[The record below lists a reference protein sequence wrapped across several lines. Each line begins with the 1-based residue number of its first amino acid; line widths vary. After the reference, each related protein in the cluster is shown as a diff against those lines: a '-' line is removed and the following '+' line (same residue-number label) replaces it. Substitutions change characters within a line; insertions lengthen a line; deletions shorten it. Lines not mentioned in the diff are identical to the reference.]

1 MHTVTDAFNAACSA
15 PGREITSKVNFN
27 GTTDLSASEIQEIV
41 ITEQFGS
48 SDGVTIGA
56 AFSSSCK
63 VTFYKQD
70 NLPLNG
76 AYFIPSAG
84 IMVGGEAQYVQKG
97 KYYIPSDGVEDS
109 GKLWVTVTGY
119 DRMAG
124 LTEDYMPTIT
134 FPATPAQVLADV
146 CKQAS
151 VTPPAVTMPSIQIA
165 APYTGTLRQ
174 QLGWLAGLIGCNAKF
189 DATGN
194 LVFCWYTDGG
204 LTIGRDTQYMDGLT
218 LTTDDAFTIHSLLTG
233 TDSNPISVGAG
244 KGITTINPYMTAEVA
259 ETVFAKIN
267 GKTMRP
273 CTVKW
278 RGNPAVEAGDIV
290 SVIGGSGENLTAYVM
305 ELKTQIK
312 GGMSADLTCYGPSD
326 TDYATP
332 SPSEQKFKRM
342 YEDVVKSF
350 QDATQKIIGAQGGYF
365 EITYDK
371 DGYPTGWTLRNTP
384 TVEDNTKMWI
394 MSTGGLGFSTDG
406 GKTISKVALTMDGT
420 INGAALAIGSV
431 SQDAVSGLSQKLIA
445 IDGKL
450 ESTISKTEA
459 QKIYAT
465 KTDLEN
471 IELTPG
477 PPGPAGADGKD
488 GTNGTNGLSVWITY
502 HDDTTTPAT
511 PTGNGTLNGWH
522 TDLTA
527 AVVWMSQKV
536 AASATAGAWGAPIR
550 ILGEKGEQG
559 IQGVPGEKGDPGATG
574 PQGEQGIPGEKG
586 DPGEQGPQG
595 VKGDTGAT
603 GPQGPQGVKGADGK
617 TYFTWIKYADSP
629 TSGMSDNPTGKK
641 YIGIA
646 YNKLTATEST
656 NYADYT
662 WSLIKGDKG
671 DKGDKGATGDTGPQ
685 GEQGEKGATGATG
698 PRGPQ
703 GDKGATGP
711 QGEKG
716 ATGPTGPTGPQGEKG
731 ATGPQGVSVTATTV
745 EYYLSASDT
754 ELSGGSWQPTAPA
767 ITDGKYL
774 WGRTKI
780 TYSNG
785 QTAYTGAY
793 CISKAMTE
801 SAEPVVSAT
810 RTAVTKLTQDVDSF
824 KATVSETYTEKSNF
838 NEFRQKAEN
847 DLTAN
852 STAIE
857 QRYTEIKAVEQQVL
871 GVDGKVT
878 DVQKKVTETAGYI
891 RTGKVAEDESGNPIY
906 GVKIGQTDTAGNYN
920 AFAQFSAGRISFFD
934 EAGKEISHFAGKDFF
949 VDSGIIVQNLNLGG
963 YELRRNK
970 GLGFKWIGG

>member
-1 MHTVTDAFNAACSA
+1 MHTVTDAFNAACSS
-15 PGREITSKVNFN
+15 PGREIISKVNFN

-63 VTFYKQD
+63 VTFYKQE

-84 IMVGGEAQYVQKG
+84 IMVGGESQYVQKG

-134 FPATPAQVLADV
+134 FPATPTQVLADV

-204 LTIGRDTQYMDGLT
+204 LTVGRETQYMDGLT

-259 ETVFAKIN
+259 ETVFAEID

-273 CTVKW
+273 CTIKW

-394 MSTGGLGFSTDG
+394 MSIGGLGFSKDG
-406 GKTISKVALTMDGT
+406 GKTVSNVALTMDGT
-420 INGAALAIGSV
+420 INGAALAISSV

-459 QKIYAT
+459 QKTYAT

-502 HDDTTTPAT
+502 HDGTTTPAK
-511 PTGNGTLNGWH
+511 PTGDGTLNGWH
-522 TDLTA
+522 TDLTD
-527 AVVWMSQKV
+527 AVVWLSQKV
-536 AASATAGAWGAPIR
+536 AASASSGTWGTPVR
-550 ILGEKGEQG
+550 I
-559 IQGVPGEKGDPGATG
+559 V
-574 PQGEQGIPGEKG
+574 
-586 DPGEQGPQG
+586 
-595 VKGDTGAT
+595 
-603 GPQGPQGVKGADGK
+603 GADGK
-617 TYFTWIKYADSP
+617 PGT
-629 TSGMSDNPTGKK
+629 
-641 YIGIA
+641 
-646 YNKLTATEST
+646 
-656 NYADYT
+656 
-662 WSLIKGDKG
+662 KGD
-671 DKGDKGATGDTGPQ
+671 D
-685 GEQGEKGATGATG
+685 
-698 PRGPQ
+698 
-703 GDKGATGP
+703 
-711 QGEKG
+711 
-716 ATGPTGPTGPQGEKG
+716 
-731 ATGPQGVSVTATTV
+731 GVSVTNTDV
-745 EYYLSASDT
+745 EYYLSSSDT
-754 ELSGGSWQPTAPA
+754 ELSGGTWQSTAPT
-767 ITDGKYL
+767 ITDGTYL
-774 WGRTKI
+774 WSRTKI
-780 TYSNG
+780 TYSDG

-801 SAEPVVSAT
+801 SAEPIVSET

-824 KATVSETYTEKSNF
+824 KAAVSETYTEKSNF
-838 NEFRQKAEN
+838 NEFRQKTES

-920 AFAQFSAGRISFFD
+920 AFAQFTAGRISFFD
-934 EAGKEISHFAGKDFF
+934 ETGKEISHFAGKDFYI
-949 VDSGIIVQNLNLGG
+949 DSGIIVQNLNLGG

>member
-1 MHTVTDAFNAACSA
+1 MHIVTDAFNAACSA

-27 GTTDLSASEIQEIV
+27 GTTDLPASEIQVIV
-41 ITEQFGS
+41 VTEQFGS

-76 AYFIPSAG
+76 AYFIPSVG

-146 CKQAS
+146 CKQAG

-194 LVFCWYTDGG
+194 LVFCWYADGG
-204 LTIGRDTQYMDGLT
+204 LTIDRDTQYMDGLT
-218 LTTDDAFTIHSLLTG
+218 LTTDAAFTIHSLLTG

-244 KGITTINPYMTAEVA
+244 KGITAINPYMTAEVA
-259 ETVFAKIN
+259 ETVFAKID

-394 MSTGGLGFSTDG
+394 MSIGGLGFSKDG

-431 SQDAVSGLSQKLIA
+431 SQDAVSGLSQKFIA
-445 IDGKL
+445 IDGKF

-459 QKIYAT
+459 QKTYAT

-488 GTNGTNGLSVWITY
+488 GTNGTNGLSVWIAY
-502 HDDTTTPAT
+502 HDGTTTPAK
-511 PTGNGTLNGWH
+511 PTGNGTQNGWH

-527 AVVWMSQKV
+527 TVVWMSQKV

-586 DPGEQGPQG
+586 APGEQGPQG

-603 GPQGPQGVKGADGK
+603 GP
-617 TYFTWIKYADSP
+617 
-629 TSGMSDNPTGKK
+629 
-641 YIGIA
+641 
-646 YNKLTATEST
+646 
-656 NYADYT
+656 
-662 WSLIKGDKG
+662 
-671 DKGDKGATGDTGPQ
+671 
-685 GEQGEKGATGATG
+685 
-698 PRGPQ
+698 
-703 GDKGATGP
+703 
-711 QGEKG
+711 
-716 ATGPTGPTGPQGEKG
+716 
-731 ATGPQGVSVTATTV
+731 TGPQGVSVTATTV

-754 ELSGGSWQPTAPA
+754 ELSGGTWQSTAPA

-774 WGRTKI
+774 WSRTKI

-801 SAEPVVSAT
+801 SAEPIVSET

-838 NEFRQKAEN
+838 NEFRQKTES

-920 AFAQFSAGRISFFD
+920 AFAQFTAGRISFFD
-934 EAGKEISHFAGKDFF
+934 ETGKEISHFAGKDFYI
-949 VDSGIIVQNLNLGG
+949 DSGIIVQNLNLGG

>member
-1 MHTVTDAFNAACSA
+1 MYSVTDAFNSACAA
-15 PGREITSKVNFN
+15 PGREITSKILFN
-27 GTTDLSASEIQEIV
+27 GTKELAASEVQEIS

-48 SDGVTIGA
+48 SDGATIGA
-56 AFSSSCK
+56 AFSSQCK
-63 VTFYKQD
+63 VVIYKQTPALQLSGG
-70 NLPLNG
+70 N
-76 AYFIPSAG
+76 FTPSVG

-97 KYYIPSDGVEDS
+97 KFYIPSDGVEDS

-134 FPATPAQVLADV
+134 FPATPTQVLADV

-194 LVFCWYTDGG
+194 LVFCWYADSG
-204 LTIGRDTQYMDGLT
+204 LTIDRDTQYMDGLT
-218 LTTDDAFTIHSLLTG
+218 LTTEDAFTIHSLLTG

-259 ETVFAKIN
+259 ETVFAKID

-278 RGNPAVEAGDIV
+278 RGNPAVEAGDII
-290 SVIGGSGENLTAYVM
+290 SVTGGSGENLTAYVM

-394 MSTGGLGFSTDG
+394 MSIGGLGFSKDG

-445 IDGKL
+445 IDGKF

-459 QKIYAT
+459 QKTYAT

-502 HDDTTTPAT
+502 HDGTTTPAK

-527 AVVWMSQKV
+527 SVVWMSQKV
-536 AASATAGAWGAPIR
+536 AASATAGAWGTPIR

-559 IQGVPGEKGDPGATG
+559 IQGVPGEKGDPGA
-574 PQGEQGIPGEKG
+574 KG
-586 DPGEQGPQG
+586 DPG
-595 VKGDTGAT
+595 K
-603 GPQGPQGVKGADGK
+603 DGTNGK
-617 TYFTWIKYADSP
+617 DGSP
-629 TSGMSDNPTGKK
+629 
-641 YIGIA
+641 
-646 YNKLTATEST
+646 
-656 NYADYT
+656 
-662 WSLIKGDKG
+662 
-671 DKGDKGATGDTGPQ
+671 
-685 GEQGEKGATGATG
+685 
-698 PRGPQ
+698 
-703 GDKGATGP
+703 
-711 QGEKG
+711 
-716 ATGPTGPTGPQGEKG
+716 G

-745 EYYLSASDT
+745 EYYLSASET
-754 ELSGGSWQPTAPA
+754 ELSGGTWQSTAPA

-785 QTAYTGAY
+785 KTAYTGAY

-801 SAEPVVSAT
+801 SAEPIVSET

-920 AFAQFSAGRISFFD
+920 AFAQFTSSRISFFD
-934 EAGKEISHFAGKDFF
+934 ETGKEISHFAGKDFF
-949 VDSGIIVQNLNLGG
+949 IDSGIIVQNLNLGG

>member
-1 MHTVTDAFNAACSA
+1 MYDVTKAFNDACNA
-15 PGREITSKVNFN
+15 PGREITSKILFN
-27 GTTDLSASEIQEIV
+27 GTTELAASEVQEIS

-48 SDGVTIGA
+48 SDGATIGA
-56 AFSSSCK
+56 AFSSQCK
-63 VTFYKQD
+63 VVIYKQTPALQLSGG
-70 NLPLNG
+70 N
-76 AYFIPSAG
+76 FTPSVG

-97 KYYIPSDGVEDS
+97 KFYIPSDGVEKTGD
-109 GKLWVTVTGY
+109 LWLTITGY

-124 LTEDYMPTIT
+124 LTEDYMPTIS

-146 CKQAS
+146 CKQAG

-194 LVFCWYTDGG
+194 LVFCWYADGG
-204 LTIGRDTQYMDGLT
+204 LTIDRDAQYMNGLT

-259 ETVFAKIN
+259 ETVFAKID

-326 TDYATP
+326 TDYAAP

-342 YEDVVKSF
+342 YDDVVKSF

-365 EITYDK
+365 EITYNK

-420 INGAALAIGSV
+420 INGEALAIGSV

-445 IDGKL
+445 IDGKF

-459 QKIYAT
+459 QKTYAT

-502 HDDTTTPAT
+502 HDGTATPAA
-511 PTGNGTLNGWH
+511 PTGDGTKNGWH
-522 TDLTA
+522 TNLTD
-527 AVVWMSQKV
+527 AVVWLSQKV
-536 AASATAGAWGAPIR
+536 AASASSGTWGTPVR
-550 ILGEKGEQG
+550 I
-559 IQGVPGEKGDPGATG
+559 V
-574 PQGEQGIPGEKG
+574 
-586 DPGEQGPQG
+586 
-595 VKGDTGAT
+595 
-603 GPQGPQGVKGADGK
+603 GADGK
-617 TYFTWIKYADSP
+617 PGT
-629 TSGMSDNPTGKK
+629 
-641 YIGIA
+641 
-646 YNKLTATEST
+646 
-656 NYADYT
+656 
-662 WSLIKGDKG
+662 KGD
-671 DKGDKGATGDTGPQ
+671 D
-685 GEQGEKGATGATG
+685 
-698 PRGPQ
+698 
-703 GDKGATGP
+703 
-711 QGEKG
+711 
-716 ATGPTGPTGPQGEKG
+716 
-731 ATGPQGVSVTATTV
+731 GVSVTHTDV
-745 EYYLSASDT
+745 EYYLSTSET
-754 ELSGGSWQPTAPA
+754 ELSGGTWQATAPE
-767 ITDGKYL
+767 ITDGTYL

-793 CISKAMTE
+793 CISKAMADSAKPQIDQVVQTTRQQITDLQQNVNSIIISALENYVQTGDFGSYKEEVSTKLSVLTDQLGIDITKVTE
-801 SAEPVVSAT
+801 RIDNVDGDLQAKYESITKAFRFTDSGLIIGETGNEILLRLDNDVLQFVRNNTPELQITADG
-810 RTAVTKLTQDVDSF
+810 AVTKRIT
-824 KATVSETYTEKSNF
+824 
-838 NEFRQKAEN
+838 
-847 DLTAN
+847 
-852 STAIE
+852 
-857 QRYTEIKAVEQQVL
+857 
-871 GVDGKVT
+871 T
-878 DVQKKVTETAGYI
+878 DVLVIGNVIFRHDDVGDVT
-891 RTGKVAEDESGNPIY
+891 IY
-906 GVKIGQTDTAGNYN
+906 
-920 AFAQFSAGRISFFD
+920 
-934 EAGKEISHFAGKDFF
+934 
-949 VDSGIIVQNLNLGG
+949 
-963 YELRRNK
+963 
-970 GLGFKWIGG
+970 

>member
-27 GTTDLSASEIQEIV
+27 GTTDLPASEIQEIV

-151 VTPPAVTMPSIQIA
+151 VAPPAVTMPSIQIA

-194 LVFCWYTDGG
+194 LVFCWYADDG

-259 ETVFAKIN
+259 ETVFAEIN

-278 RGNPAVEAGDIV
+278 RGNPAVEAGDII
-290 SVIGGSGENLTAYVM
+290 SVTGGSGENLTAYVM

-445 IDGKL
+445 IDGKF

-459 QKIYAT
+459 QKTYAT

-502 HDDTTTPAT
+502 HDGTATPAA
-511 PTGNGTLNGWH
+511 PTGDGTKNGWH
-522 TDLTA
+522 TNLTD
-527 AVVWMSQKV
+527 AVVWLSQKV
-536 AASATAGAWGAPIR
+536 AASASSGTWGTPVR
-550 ILGEKGEQG
+550 I
-559 IQGVPGEKGDPGATG
+559 V
-574 PQGEQGIPGEKG
+574 
-586 DPGEQGPQG
+586 
-595 VKGDTGAT
+595 
-603 GPQGPQGVKGADGK
+603 GADGK
-617 TYFTWIKYADSP
+617 PGA
-629 TSGMSDNPTGKK
+629 
-641 YIGIA
+641 
-646 YNKLTATEST
+646 
-656 NYADYT
+656 
-662 WSLIKGDKG
+662 KGD
-671 DKGDKGATGDTGPQ
+671 D
-685 GEQGEKGATGATG
+685 
-698 PRGPQ
+698 
-703 GDKGATGP
+703 
-711 QGEKG
+711 
-716 ATGPTGPTGPQGEKG
+716 
-731 ATGPQGVSVTATTV
+731 GVSVTSTEV
-745 EYYLSASDT
+745 EYYLSTSET
-754 ELSGGSWQPTAPA
+754 ELSGGTWQATAPT
-767 ITDGKYL
+767 ITDGTYL
-774 WGRTKI
+774 WSRTKI

-801 SAEPVVSAT
+801 SAKPQIDQLSQTTHQQITDLQQNVNSIILSALENYVQT
-810 RTAVTKLTQDVDSF
+810 GDFGAYKEELSTKLSV
-824 KATVSETYTEKSNF
+824 
-838 NEFRQKAEN
+838 
-847 DLTAN
+847 LTDQLN
-852 STAIE
+852 IDIT
-857 QRYTEIKAVEQQVL
+857 
-871 GVDGKVT
+871 
-878 DVQKKVTETAGYI
+878 KVTERIDNVDGDLQSKYTELSKAFRFTADGLI
-891 RTGKVAEDESGNPIY
+891 IGESGNEILLRLDNDVLQFVRNNTPELQITAE
-906 GVKIGQTDTAGNYN
+906 GVEATRVKVTILIIGNVIHQA
-920 AFAQFSAGRISFFD
+920 D
-934 EAGKEISHFAGKDFF
+934 ENGDEI
-949 VDSGIIVQNLNLGG
+949 V
-963 YELRRNK
+963 Y
-970 GLGFKWIGG
+970 

>member
-1 MHTVTDAFNAACSA
+1 MHIVTDAFNAACSA

-27 GTTDLSASEIQEIV
+27 GTTDLPASEIQVIV
-41 ITEQFGS
+41 VTEQFGS

-63 VTFYKQD
+63 ITFYKQD

-76 AYFIPSAG
+76 AYFIPSVG

-109 GKLWVTVTGY
+109 GQLWVTVTGY

-194 LVFCWYTDGG
+194 LVFCWYADSG
-204 LTIGRDTQYMDGLT
+204 LTIDRDTQYMDGLT

-233 TDSNPISVGAG
+233 TDSKPISVGAG

-259 ETVFAKIN
+259 ETVFAEIN

-273 CTVKW
+273 CAVKW

-445 IDGKL
+445 IDGKF

-459 QKIYAT
+459 QKTYAT

-502 HDDTTTPAT
+502 HDDTITPAT
-511 PTGNGTLNGWH
+511 PTGDGTLNGWH
-522 TDLTA
+522 TDLTD
-527 AVVWMSQKV
+527 AVVWLSQKV
-536 AASATAGAWGAPIR
+536 AASASSGTWGTPVR
-550 ILGEKGEQG
+550 I
-559 IQGVPGEKGDPGATG
+559 V
-574 PQGEQGIPGEKG
+574 
-586 DPGEQGPQG
+586 
-595 VKGDTGAT
+595 
-603 GPQGPQGVKGADGK
+603 GADGK
-617 TYFTWIKYADSP
+617 PGA
-629 TSGMSDNPTGKK
+629 
-641 YIGIA
+641 
-646 YNKLTATEST
+646 
-656 NYADYT
+656 
-662 WSLIKGDKG
+662 KGD
-671 DKGDKGATGDTGPQ
+671 D
-685 GEQGEKGATGATG
+685 
-698 PRGPQ
+698 
-703 GDKGATGP
+703 
-711 QGEKG
+711 
-716 ATGPTGPTGPQGEKG
+716 
-731 ATGPQGVSVTATTV
+731 GVSVTSTEV
-745 EYYLSASDT
+745 EYYLSTSET
-754 ELSGGSWQPTAPA
+754 ELSGGTWQSAAPT
-767 ITDGKYL
+767 ITDGTYL
-774 WGRTKI
+774 WSRTKI

-793 CISKAMTE
+793 CISKAMAD
-801 SAEPVVSAT
+801 SAKPQIDQVVQSTHQQITDLQQNVNSIILSALENYVQT
-810 RTAVTKLTQDVDSF
+810 GDFGSYKEEVSTKLSV
-824 KATVSETYTEKSNF
+824 
-838 NEFRQKAEN
+838 
-847 DLTAN
+847 LTD
-852 STAIE
+852 
-857 QRYTEIKAVEQQVL
+857 QL
-871 GVDGKVT
+871 GIDIT
-878 DVQKKVTETAGYI
+878 KVTERIDKVDGDLQSKYSEITKAFRFTDEGLFIGETGNEILLRLDNDVLQFVRNNTPELQITAEGVEAT
-891 RTGKVAEDESGNPIY
+891 RVKVTILIIGNVIHQADENG
-906 GVKIGQTDTAGNYN
+906 
-920 AFAQFSAGRISFFD
+920 D
-934 EAGKEISHFAGKDFF
+934 E
-949 VDSGIIVQNLNLGG
+949 IV
-963 YELRRNK
+963 Y
-970 GLGFKWIGG
+970 

>member
-27 GTTDLSASEIQEIV
+27 GTTDLPASEIQEIV

-76 AYFIPSAG
+76 AYFIPSVG

-194 LVFCWYTDGG
+194 LVFCWYADSG
-204 LTIGRDTQYMDGLT
+204 LTIDRDTQYMDGLT
-218 LTTDDAFTIHSLLTG
+218 LTTEDAFTIHSLLTG

-259 ETVFAKIN
+259 ETVFAEIN

-394 MSTGGLGFSTDG
+394 MSIGGLGFSKDG

-431 SQDAVSGLSQKLIA
+431 SQDAVSGLSQKFIA
-445 IDGKL
+445 IDGKF

-459 QKIYAT
+459 KKTYAT

-488 GTNGTNGLSVWITY
+488 GTNGTSGLSVWITY
-502 HDDTTTPAT
+502 HDGTTTPAK

-522 TDLTA
+522 TDLTD

-574 PQGEQGIPGEKG
+574 PQG
-586 DPGEQGPQG
+586 
-595 VKGDTGAT
+595 
-603 GPQGPQGVKGADGK
+603 
-617 TYFTWIKYADSP
+617 
-629 TSGMSDNPTGKK
+629 
-641 YIGIA
+641 
-646 YNKLTATEST
+646 
-656 NYADYT
+656 
-662 WSLIKGDKG
+662 
-671 DKGDKGATGDTGPQ
+671 
-685 GEQGEKGATGATG
+685 
-698 PRGPQ
+698 
-703 GDKGATGP
+703 
-711 QGEKG
+711 
-716 ATGPTGPTGPQGEKG
+716 
-731 ATGPQGVSVTATTV
+731 VSVTATTV
-745 EYYLSASDT
+745 EYYLSTSET

-801 SAEPVVSAT
+801 SAEPIVSET

-838 NEFRQKAEN
+838 NEFKQKTES

-920 AFAQFSAGRISFFD
+920 AFAQFTAGRISFFD
-934 EAGKEISHFAGKDFF
+934 ETGKEISHFAGKDFYI
-949 VDSGIIVQNLNLGG
+949 DSGIIVQNLNLGG

>member
-27 GTTDLSASEIQEIV
+27 GTTDLPASEIQEIV
-41 ITEQFGS
+41 VTEQFGS

-76 AYFIPSAG
+76 AYFIPSVG

-194 LVFCWYTDGG
+194 LVFCWYADSG
-204 LTIGRDTQYMDGLT
+204 LTISRDTQYMDGLT

-233 TDSNPISVGAG
+233 TDGNPISVGAG

-259 ETVFAKIN
+259 ETVFAEIN

-290 SVIGGSGENLTAYVM
+290 SVIGSSGENLTAYVM

-394 MSTGGLGFSTDG
+394 MSVGGLGFSADG

-420 INGAALAIGSV
+420 INGSALAIGSV

-445 IDGKL
+445 IDGKF

-459 QKIYAT
+459 QKTYAT

-477 PPGPAGADGKD
+477 PPGPAGADG
-488 GTNGTNGLSVWITY
+488 TNGLSVWITY
-502 HDDTTTPAT
+502 HDGTTTPAT

-522 TDLTA
+522 TNLTD
-527 AVVWMSQKV
+527 AVVWLSQKV
-536 AASATAGAWGAPIR
+536 AASASSGTWGTPVR
-550 ILGEKGEQG
+550 I
-559 IQGVPGEKGDPGATG
+559 V
-574 PQGEQGIPGEKG
+574 
-586 DPGEQGPQG
+586 
-595 VKGDTGAT
+595 
-603 GPQGPQGVKGADGK
+603 GADGK
-617 TYFTWIKYADSP
+617 PGT
-629 TSGMSDNPTGKK
+629 
-641 YIGIA
+641 
-646 YNKLTATEST
+646 
-656 NYADYT
+656 
-662 WSLIKGDKG
+662 KGD
-671 DKGDKGATGDTGPQ
+671 D
-685 GEQGEKGATGATG
+685 
-698 PRGPQ
+698 
-703 GDKGATGP
+703 
-711 QGEKG
+711 
-716 ATGPTGPTGPQGEKG
+716 
-731 ATGPQGVSVTATTV
+731 GVSVTSTDV
-745 EYYLSASDT
+745 EYYLSTSDT
-754 ELSGGSWQPTAPA
+754 ELAGGTWQADAPE
-767 ITDGKYL
+767 ITDGTYL

-785 QTAYTGAY
+785 DVTYTGAY
-793 CISKAMTE
+793 CISKAMADSAKPQIDQVVQTTRQQITDVQQNVNSIILSALENYVETGDFGSYKEEVSTKLSVLTDQLGIDITKVTE
-801 SAEPVVSAT
+801 HIDKVDGDLQAKYESITKAFRFTDEGLIIGETGNEILLRLDNDVLQFVRNNTPELQITADG
-810 RTAVTKLTQDVDSF
+810 AVTKRITTDALVIGNVIFRRDDVGD
-824 KATVSETYTEKSNF
+824 
-838 NEFRQKAEN
+838 
-847 DLTAN
+847 
-852 STAIE
+852 
-857 QRYTEIKAVEQQVL
+857 
-871 GVDGKVT
+871 VT
-878 DVQKKVTETAGYI
+878 
-891 RTGKVAEDESGNPIY
+891 IY
-906 GVKIGQTDTAGNYN
+906 
-920 AFAQFSAGRISFFD
+920 
-934 EAGKEISHFAGKDFF
+934 
-949 VDSGIIVQNLNLGG
+949 
-963 YELRRNK
+963 
-970 GLGFKWIGG
+970 

>member
-1 MHTVTDAFNAACSA
+1 MHTVTDAFNTACSA

-27 GTTDLSASEIQEIV
+27 GTTDLPASEIQEIV
-41 ITEQFGS
+41 VTEQFGS

-63 VTFYKQD
+63 VTFYKQV
-70 NLPLNG
+70 NLPLTG
-76 AYFIPSAG
+76 AYFIPSVG

-109 GKLWVTVTGY
+109 GKLWVTATGY

-151 VTPPAVTMPSIQIA
+151 ATPPAVTMPSIQIA

-194 LVFCWYTDGG
+194 LVFCWYADGG
-204 LTIGRDTQYMDGLT
+204 LTIDRDTQYMDGLT

-233 TDSNPISVGAG
+233 TDSKPISVGAG

-259 ETVFAKIN
+259 ETVFAEIN

-273 CTVKW
+273 CAVKW

-350 QDATQKIIGAQGGYF
+350 EDATQKIIGAQGGYF

-371 DGYPTGWTLRNTP
+371 DGYPTGWALRNTP

-394 MSTGGLGFSTDG
+394 MSIGGLGFSKDG
-406 GKTISKVALTMDGT
+406 GKTISNVALTMDGT
-420 INGAALAIGSV
+420 INGSALAIGSV
-431 SQDAVSGLSQKLIA
+431 NQDAVSGLSQKFIA
-445 IDGKL
+445 IDGKF

-459 QKIYAT
+459 K
-465 KTDLEN
+465 KTSGTWG
-471 IELTPG
+471 TPVRIV
-477 PPGPAGADGKD
+477 GADGK
-488 GTNGTNGLSVWITY
+488 
-502 HDDTTTPAT
+502 P
-511 PTGNGTLNGWH
+511 
-522 TDLTA
+522 
-527 AVVWMSQKV
+527 
-536 AASATAGAWGAPIR
+536 GA
-550 ILGEKGEQG
+550 
-559 IQGVPGEKGDPGATG
+559 KGD
-574 PQGEQGIPGEKG
+574 
-586 DPGEQGPQG
+586 D
-595 VKGDTGAT
+595 
-603 GPQGPQGVKGADGK
+603 
-617 TYFTWIKYADSP
+617 
-629 TSGMSDNPTGKK
+629 
-641 YIGIA
+641 
-646 YNKLTATEST
+646 
-656 NYADYT
+656 
-662 WSLIKGDKG
+662 
-671 DKGDKGATGDTGPQ
+671 
-685 GEQGEKGATGATG
+685 
-698 PRGPQ
+698 
-703 GDKGATGP
+703 
-711 QGEKG
+711 
-716 ATGPTGPTGPQGEKG
+716 
-731 ATGPQGVSVTATTV
+731 GVSVTSTEV
-745 EYYLSASDT
+745 EYYLSTSET
-754 ELSGGSWQPTAPA
+754 ELSGGAWQSTAPT
-767 ITDGKYL
+767 ITDGTYL
-774 WGRTKI
+774 WSRTKI

-801 SAEPVVSAT
+801 SAEPIVSET

-838 NEFRQKAEN
+838 NEFKQKTES

-857 QRYTEIKAVEQQVL
+857 QRYTEIKTVEQQVL

-920 AFAQFSAGRISFFD
+920 AFAQFTAGRISFFD
-934 EAGKEISHFAGKDFF
+934 ETGKEISHFAGKDFYI
-949 VDSGIIVQNLNLGG
+949 DSGIIVQNLNLGG